1 MTDRPRRKSDA
12 ARRAN
17 QVIRGRTMLIM
28 LLLGVASFTVLFWK
42 LYDLQINRHD
52 ELKAEAVSQQTDSMV
67 ISASRGTIYDKN
79 GEIMAISYST
89 ETVLLDPGGVQDFV
103 ESQEQKIQDA
113 AEEAA
118 EKGAPY
124 TAPEVL
130 DQAYIA
136 RGLSR
141 ILDVEEETILEH
153 LENTANRYWE
163 VKKKVDQDVADEVRR
178 FINGEIDDEG
188 NQLTTV
194 DEDGNTVLISTGGRP
209 TRLQGISLTPD
220 TKRLYP
226 FGSLAGNVIGFVNA
240 NNMGAYGLEAS
251 YDDVLS
257 GSTGLTIT
265 PTNVNGTPLLFS
277 GGEQMFDAENGSSL
291 VLTLDTNVQYA
302 LEKGLES
309 MLDKYDAANG
319 GTGIVMDVNTGG
331 IVAMASYPNYD
342 PGDFSTIYTEGLQ
355 AELDAALAEIQ
366 QNRSTYETEEAYNQA
381 LANARATI
389 QFKQWRNKCYQDTY
403 EPGSTFKPITLA
415 TALEEGVVNMN
426 TTFTCTG
433 SIHVE
438 GWGKA
443 INCSKR
449 AGHGT
454 QTLKVATGNSCNP
467 AFMQIGQRL
476 GIEKFYEYFQA
487 FGLTEPTNIDLNGE
501 GVSTVWPL
509 NTMTGVDLAVGSF
522 GQRFTVTPIQ
532 MITAFAAT
540 INGGKL
546 LQPYV
551 VQTVTAADGT
561 VVENTEPT
569 VVRQVV
575 SQETSDKCR
584 EILTSVVMAEKG
596 TGKNARQA
604 GYTIGGKTGTSET
617 TVPGEVVVSFM
628 GFAPADDPQILVLL
642 AYNTPAR
649 SAEGSSIGTTG
660 TWISGGNMGAPMAGK
675 LIGEILDYL
684 GVEKEYTADEAALA
698 DLQTPKVTGMT
709 PADAEAAL
717 EKKGL
722 DSRTVGEGETVT
734 AQVPAAGSVIP
745 GESTVILYLG
755 GAEPEETGT
764 VPDVT
769 GMSFAAARSKLES
782 AGFFMRPAGAA
793 TYLGSSSKAQGQS
806 VAGGETAAIGTIV
819 DVTFSTP
826 QVEDGYLYDG

>member
-1 MTDRPRRKSDA
+1 MDDRRERNTGRSGRESGSKRKIFRRT
-12 ARRAN
+12 
-17 QVIRGRTMLIM
+17 VFLMLVC
-28 LLLGVASFTVLFWK
+28 GVGLFIPLIGQLWNIAIVHHEE
-42 LYDLQINRHD
+42 YQ
-52 ELKAEAVSQQTDSMV
+52 AEAVEQQTRDV
-67 ISASRGTIYDKN
+67 EVAAFRGSIYDSSGDVLAMSATVYNLILSPRDLEASVDESKYKDEEGN
-79 GEIMAISYST
+79 ADLTAYQAALQAKKDLVLDGVLAVLDLDREALADRLERTYS
-89 ETVLLDPGGVQDFV
+89 Q
-103 ESQEQKIQDA
+103 
-113 AEEAA
+113 
-118 EKGAPY
+118 Y
-124 TAPEVL
+124 EVL
-130 DQAYIA
+130 KTNIEKEQAEQLRAFITENK
-136 RGLSR
+136 LSHF
-141 ILDVEEETILEH
+141 L
-153 LENTANRYWE
+153 Y
-163 VKKKVDQDVADEVRR
+163 
-178 FINGEIDDEG
+178 
-188 NQLTTV
+188 
-194 DEDGNTVLISTGGRP
+194 
-209 TRLQGISLTPD
+209 LTPT
-220 TKRLYP
+220 TKRYYP
-226 FGSLAGNVIGFVNA
+226 YGDLAAHVLGFCNSEG
-240 NNMGAYGLEAS
+240 GAYGVEAI
-251 YDDVLS
+251 YNDVLE
-257 GSTGLTIT
+257 GTVGRVVTTRTGTGVEMYDSYSEYVDAEDGCDLTLTIDT
-265 PTNVNGTPLLFS
+265 TIQSYAERILEEGIKAYDVQR
-277 GGEQMFDAENGSSL
+277 GGWCI
-291 VLTLDTNVQYA
+291 VLDPQ
-302 LEKGLES
+302 
-309 MLDKYDAANG
+309 
-319 GTGIVMDVNTGG
+319 TGAVL
-331 IVAMASYPNYD
+331 AMASSPDYD
-342 PGDFSTIYTEGLQ
+342 PNQYGTIRDESLRAQVEADVQ
-355 AELDAALAEIQ
+355 AELEKRQGEKAEGKTDEEIYQEAVNAATGTA
-366 QNRSTYETEEAYNQA
+366 QN
-381 LANARATI
+381 
-389 QFKQWRNKCYQDTY
+389 KQWRSQAVNDTY
-403 EPGSTFKPITLA
+403 EPGSTFKALVLA
-415 TALEEGVVNMN
+415 AALEEGVVSESD
-426 TTFTCTG
+426 TFYCPG
-433 SIHVE
+433 YYMVE
-438 GWGKA
+438 GWPKP
-443 INCSKR
+443 ISCSKK
-449 AGHGT
+449 APGHGT
-454 QTLKVATGNSCNP
+454 QTLAEAVQNSCNP

-476 GIEKFYEYFQA
+476 GIEKFYEYFEA
-487 FGLTEPTNIDLNGE
+487 FGLKEPTNIDLNGE
-501 GVSTVWPL
+501 EDGNIWEKID
-509 NTMTGVDLAVGSF
+509 MTGVDLAVGSF

-769 GMSFAAARSKLES
+769 GMSFTAARSKLES
-782 AGFFMRPAGAA
+782 AGFFMRAAGAA

>member
-240 NNMGAYGLEAS
+240 SNVGAYGLEAS

-366 QNRSTYETEEAYNQA
+366 QNRGTYETEEKYNKA
-381 LANARATI
+381 LSDARANA
-389 QFKQWRNKCYQDTY
+389 QYKQWRNKCYQDTY

-438 GWGKA
+438 GWGKP

-467 AFMQIGQRL
+467 AFVTMGLKIGTEAYYRYL
-476 GIEKFYEYFQA
+476 KS
-487 FGLTEPTNIDLNGE
+487 FGLMETTGIDLPAEAE
-501 GVSTVWPL
+501 GIFANEDSFNSNVVS
-509 NTMTGVDLAVGSF
+509 LAAYSF
-522 GQRFTVTPIQ
+522 GQTFNVTPLELIRAQ
-532 MITAFAAT
+532 AAT
-540 INGGKL
+540 INGGYL
-546 LQPYV
+546 YTPYLV
-551 VQTVTAADGT
+551 EQVLDDEGNILSQHETTA
-561 VVENTEPT
+561 
-569 VVRQVV
+569 VRQVI
-575 SQETSDKCR
+575 SEETSAKVR
-584 EILTSVVMAEKG
+584 ECLEWVVSDG
-596 TGKNARQA
+596 GGRNGQVTGYR
-604 GYTIGGKTGTSET
+604 IGGKTGTADKT
-617 TVPGEVVVSFM
+617 GTKDVVVSFM
-628 GFAPADDPQILVLL
+628 CFAPADDPQYIMLL
-642 AYNTPAR
+642 TMDTPSR
-649 SAEGSSIGTTG
+649 TTG
-660 TWISGGNMGAPMAGK
+660 TAVFGGTMVAPVASQIMS
-675 LIGEILDYL
+675 EILPLL
-684 GVEKEYTADEAALA
+684 GVEPDYTAEELVGADTTVPNVVGQTREAAEDRLA
-698 DLQTPKVTGMT
+698 DLGFTF
-709 PADAEAAL
+709 
-717 EKKGL
+717 
-722 DSRTVGEGETVT
+722 RTVGDGDTVT
-734 AQVPAAGSVIP
+734 DQTPAGGAIVPGNASI
-745 GESTVILYLG
+745 ILYLG
-755 GAEPEETGT
+755 QEKPDTPCTVPNVVGKSASEANKAITNAGLIMKVTGT
-764 VPDVT
+764 TTASSGNVYAIT
-769 GMSFAAARSKLES
+769 QSL
-782 AGFFMRPAGAA
+782 PAGTEVAA
-793 TYLGSSSKAQGQS
+793 GTVVTVQFGDNS
-806 VAGGETAAIGTIV
+806 VL
-819 DVTFSTP
+819 D
-826 QVEDGYLYDG
+826 

>member
-52 ELKAEAVSQQTDSMV
+52 ELKAEAVGQQTDSMV

-153 LENTANRYWE
+153 LENTAKRYWE

-381 LANARATI
+381 LANARATV
-389 QFKQWRNKCYQDTY
+389 QFKQWRYKCYQDTY

-438 GWGKA
+438 GWGKP

-467 AFMQIGQRL
+467 AFVTMGLKIGTEAYYRYL
-476 GIEKFYEYFQA
+476 KS
-487 FGLTEPTNIDLNGE
+487 FGLMETTGIDLPAEAE
-501 GVSTVWPL
+501 GIFANEDSFNSNVVS
-509 NTMTGVDLAVGSF
+509 LAAYSF
-522 GQRFTVTPIQ
+522 GQTFNVTPLELIRAQ
-532 MITAFAAT
+532 AAT
-540 INGGKL
+540 INGGYL
-546 LQPYV
+546 YTPYLV
-551 VQTVTAADGT
+551 EQVLDDEGNILSQHETTA
-561 VVENTEPT
+561 
-569 VVRQVV
+569 VRQVI
-575 SQETSDKCR
+575 SEETSAKVR
-584 EILTSVVMAEKG
+584 ECLEWVVSDG
-596 TGKNARQA
+596 GGRNGQVTGYR
-604 GYTIGGKTGTSET
+604 IGGKTGTADKT
-617 TVPGEVVVSFM
+617 GTKDVVVSFM
-628 GFAPADDPQILVLL
+628 CFAPADDPQYIMLL
-642 AYNTPAR
+642 TMDTPSR
-649 SAEGSSIGTTG
+649 TTG
-660 TWISGGNMGAPMAGK
+660 TAVFGGTMVAPVASQIMS
-675 LIGEILDYL
+675 EILPLL
-684 GVEKEYTADEAALA
+684 GVEPDYTAEELVGADTTVPNVVGQTREAAEDRLA
-698 DLQTPKVTGMT
+698 DLGFTF
-709 PADAEAAL
+709 
-717 EKKGL
+717 
-722 DSRTVGEGETVT
+722 RTVGDGDTVT
-734 AQVPAAGSVIP
+734 DQTPAGGAIVPGNASI
-745 GESTVILYLG
+745 ILYLG
-755 GAEPEETGT
+755 QEKPDTPCTVPNVVGKSASEANKAITNAGLIMKVTGT
-764 VPDVT
+764 TTASSGNVYAIT
-769 GMSFAAARSKLES
+769 QSL
-782 AGFFMRPAGAA
+782 PAGTEVAA
-793 TYLGSSSKAQGQS
+793 GTVVTVQFGDNS
-806 VAGGETAAIGTIV
+806 VL
-819 DVTFSTP
+819 D
-826 QVEDGYLYDG
+826 

>member
-1 MTDRPRRKSDA
+1 MDDRRERNTGRSGRESGSKRKIFRRT
-12 ARRAN
+12 
-17 QVIRGRTMLIM
+17 VFLMLVC
-28 LLLGVASFTVLFWK
+28 GVGLFIPLIGQLWNIAIVHHEE
-42 LYDLQINRHD
+42 YQ
-52 ELKAEAVSQQTDSMV
+52 AEAVEQQTRDV
-67 ISASRGTIYDKN
+67 EVAAFRGSIYDSSGDVLAMSATVYNLILSPRDLEASVDESKYKDEEGN
-79 GEIMAISYST
+79 ADLTAYQAALQAKKDLVLDGVLAVLDLDREALADRLERTYS
-89 ETVLLDPGGVQDFV
+89 Q
-103 ESQEQKIQDA
+103 
-113 AEEAA
+113 
-118 EKGAPY
+118 Y
-124 TAPEVL
+124 EVL
-130 DQAYIA
+130 KTNIEKEQAEQLRAFITENK
-136 RGLSR
+136 LSHF
-141 ILDVEEETILEH
+141 L
-153 LENTANRYWE
+153 Y
-163 VKKKVDQDVADEVRR
+163 
-178 FINGEIDDEG
+178 
-188 NQLTTV
+188 
-194 DEDGNTVLISTGGRP
+194 
-209 TRLQGISLTPD
+209 LTPT
-220 TKRLYP
+220 TKRYYP
-226 FGSLAGNVIGFVNA
+226 YGDLAAHVLGFCNSEG
-240 NNMGAYGLEAS
+240 GAYGVEAI
-251 YDDVLS
+251 YNDVLE
-257 GSTGLTIT
+257 GTVGRVVTTRTGTGVEMYDSYSEYVDAEDGCDLTLTIDT
-265 PTNVNGTPLLFS
+265 TIQSYAERILEEGIKAYDVQR
-277 GGEQMFDAENGSSL
+277 GGWCV
-291 VLTLDTNVQYA
+291 VLDPQ
-302 LEKGLES
+302 
-309 MLDKYDAANG
+309 
-319 GTGIVMDVNTGG
+319 TGAVL
-331 IVAMASYPNYD
+331 AMASSPDYD
-342 PGDFSTIYTEGLQ
+342 PNQYGTIRDESLRAQVEADVQ
-355 AELDAALAEIQ
+355 AELEKRQGEKAEGKTDEEIYQEAVNAATGTA
-366 QNRSTYETEEAYNQA
+366 QN
-381 LANARATI
+381 
-389 QFKQWRNKCYQDTY
+389 KQWRSQAVNDTY
-403 EPGSTFKPITLA
+403 EPGSTFKALVLA
-415 TALEEGVVNMN
+415 AALEEGVVSESD
-426 TTFTCTG
+426 TFYCPG
-433 SIHVE
+433 YYMVE
-438 GWGKA
+438 GWPKP
-443 INCSKR
+443 ISCSKK
-449 AGHGT
+449 APGHGT
-454 QTLKVATGNSCNP
+454 QTLAEAVQNSCNP

-604 GYTIGGKTGTSET
+604 GYTIGGKTGTADKTET
-617 TVPGEVVVSFM
+617 RNTTKEVVVSFM

-782 AGFFMRPAGAA
+782 AGFFMRAAGAA

>member
-1 MTDRPRRKSDA
+1 MRTYQAALQAKKDLVLDGVLAVLDLDREALADRLE
-12 ARRAN
+12 
-17 QVIRGRTMLIM
+17 RT
-28 LLLGVASFTVLFWK
+28 
-42 LYDLQINRHD
+42 Y
-52 ELKAEAVSQQTDSMV
+52 SQ
-67 ISASRGTIYDKN
+67 Y
-79 GEIMAISYST
+79 
-89 ETVLLDPGGVQDFV
+89 
-103 ESQEQKIQDA
+103 
-113 AEEAA
+113 
-118 EKGAPY
+118 
-124 TAPEVL
+124 EVL
-130 DQAYIA
+130 KTNIEKEQAEQLRAFITENK
-136 RGLSR
+136 LSHF
-141 ILDVEEETILEH
+141 L
-153 LENTANRYWE
+153 Y
-163 VKKKVDQDVADEVRR
+163 
-178 FINGEIDDEG
+178 
-188 NQLTTV
+188 
-194 DEDGNTVLISTGGRP
+194 
-209 TRLQGISLTPD
+209 LTPT
-220 TKRLYP
+220 TKRYYP
-226 FGSLAGNVIGFVNA
+226 YGDLAAHVLGFCNSEG
-240 NNMGAYGLEAS
+240 GAYGVEAI
-251 YDDVLS
+251 YNDVLE
-257 GSTGLTIT
+257 GTVGRVVTTRTGTGVEMYDSYSEYVDAEDGCDLTLTIDT
-265 PTNVNGTPLLFS
+265 TIQSYAERILEEGIKAYDVQR
-277 GGEQMFDAENGSSL
+277 GGWCV
-291 VLTLDTNVQYA
+291 VLDPQ
-302 LEKGLES
+302 
-309 MLDKYDAANG
+309 
-319 GTGIVMDVNTGG
+319 TGAVL
-331 IVAMASYPNYD
+331 AMASSPDYD
-342 PGDFSTIYTEGLQ
+342 PNQYGTIRDESLRAQVEADVQ
-355 AELDAALAEIQ
+355 AELEKRQGEKAEGK
-366 QNRSTYETEEAYNQA
+366 TDEE
-381 LANARATI
+381 I
-389 QFKQWRNKCYQDTY
+389 YQEAVNDTY
-403 EPGSTFKPITLA
+403 EPGSTFKALVLA
-415 TALEEGVVNMN
+415 AALEEGAVSESD
-426 TTFTCTG
+426 TFYCPG
-433 SIHVE
+433 YYMVE
-438 GWGKA
+438 GWPKP
-443 INCSKR
+443 ISCSKK
-449 AGHGT
+449 APGHGT
-454 QTLKVATGNSCNP
+454 QTLAEAVQNSCNP

-782 AGFFMRPAGAA
+782 AGFFMRAAGAA

>member
-1 MTDRPRRKSDA
+1 MDDRRERNTGRSGRESGSKRKIFRRT
-12 ARRAN
+12 
-17 QVIRGRTMLIM
+17 VFLMLVC
-28 LLLGVASFTVLFWK
+28 GVGLFIPLIGQLWNIAIVHHEE
-42 LYDLQINRHD
+42 YQ
-52 ELKAEAVSQQTDSMV
+52 AEAVEQQTRDV
-67 ISASRGTIYDKN
+67 EVAAFRGSIYDSSGDVLAMSATVYNLILSPRDLEASVDESKYKDEEGN
-79 GEIMAISYST
+79 ADLTAYQAALQAKKDLVLDGVLAVLDLDREALADRLERTYS
-89 ETVLLDPGGVQDFV
+89 Q
-103 ESQEQKIQDA
+103 
-113 AEEAA
+113 
-118 EKGAPY
+118 Y
-124 TAPEVL
+124 EVL
-130 DQAYIA
+130 KTNIEKEQAEQLRAFITENK
-136 RGLSR
+136 LSHF
-141 ILDVEEETILEH
+141 L
-153 LENTANRYWE
+153 Y
-163 VKKKVDQDVADEVRR
+163 
-178 FINGEIDDEG
+178 
-188 NQLTTV
+188 
-194 DEDGNTVLISTGGRP
+194 
-209 TRLQGISLTPD
+209 LTPT
-220 TKRLYP
+220 TKRYYP
-226 FGSLAGNVIGFVNA
+226 YGDLAAHVLGFCNSEG
-240 NNMGAYGLEAS
+240 GAYGVEAI
-251 YDDVLS
+251 YNDVLE
-257 GSTGLTIT
+257 GTVGRVVTTRTGTGVEMYDSYSEYVDAEDGCDLTLTIDT
-265 PTNVNGTPLLFS
+265 TIQSYAERILEEGIKAYDVQR
-277 GGEQMFDAENGSSL
+277 GGWCV
-291 VLTLDTNVQYA
+291 VLDPQ
-302 LEKGLES
+302 
-309 MLDKYDAANG
+309 
-319 GTGIVMDVNTGG
+319 TGAVL
-331 IVAMASYPNYD
+331 AMASSPDYD
-342 PGDFSTIYTEGLQ
+342 PNQYGTIRDESLRAQVEADVQ
-355 AELDAALAEIQ
+355 AELEKRQGEKAEGKTDEEIYQEAVNAATGTA
-366 QNRSTYETEEAYNQA
+366 QN
-381 LANARATI
+381 
-389 QFKQWRNKCYQDTY
+389 KQWRSQAVNDTY
-403 EPGSTFKPITLA
+403 EPGSTFKALVLA
-415 TALEEGVVNMN
+415 AALEEGAVSESD
-426 TTFTCTG
+426 TFYCPG
-433 SIHVE
+433 YYMVE
-438 GWGKA
+438 GWPKP
-443 INCSKR
+443 ISCSKK
-449 AGHGT
+449 APGHGT
-454 QTLKVATGNSCNP
+454 QTLAEAVQNSCNP

-604 GYTIGGKTGTSET
+604 GYTIGGKTGTSVT

-782 AGFFMRPAGAA
+782 AGFFMRAAGAA

-819 DVTFSTP
+819 DLS
-826 QVEDGYLYDG
+826 LIHI

>member
-1 MTDRPRRKSDA
+1 MDDRRERNTGRSGRESGSKRKIFRRT
-12 ARRAN
+12 
-17 QVIRGRTMLIM
+17 VFLMLVC
-28 LLLGVASFTVLFWK
+28 GVGLFIPLIGQLWNIAIVHHEE
-42 LYDLQINRHD
+42 YQ
-52 ELKAEAVSQQTDSMV
+52 AEAVEQQTRDV
-67 ISASRGTIYDKN
+67 EVAAFRGSIYDSSGDVLAMSATVYNLILSPRDLEASVDESKYKDEEGN
-79 GEIMAISYST
+79 ADLTAYQAALQAKKDLVLDGVLAVLDLDREALADRLERTYS
-89 ETVLLDPGGVQDFV
+89 Q
-103 ESQEQKIQDA
+103 
-113 AEEAA
+113 
-118 EKGAPY
+118 Y
-124 TAPEVL
+124 EVL
-130 DQAYIA
+130 KTNIEKEQAEQLRAFITENK
-136 RGLSR
+136 LSHF
-141 ILDVEEETILEH
+141 L
-153 LENTANRYWE
+153 Y
-163 VKKKVDQDVADEVRR
+163 
-178 FINGEIDDEG
+178 
-188 NQLTTV
+188 
-194 DEDGNTVLISTGGRP
+194 
-209 TRLQGISLTPD
+209 LTPT
-220 TKRLYP
+220 TKRYYP
-226 FGSLAGNVIGFVNA
+226 YGDLAAHVLGFCNSEG
-240 NNMGAYGLEAS
+240 GAYGVEAI
-251 YDDVLS
+251 YNDVLE
-257 GSTGLTIT
+257 GTVGRVVTTRTGTGVEMYDSYSEYVDAEDGCDLTLTIDT
-265 PTNVNGTPLLFS
+265 TIQSYAERILEEGIKAYDVQR
-277 GGEQMFDAENGSSL
+277 GGWCV
-291 VLTLDTNVQYA
+291 VLDPQ
-302 LEKGLES
+302 
-309 MLDKYDAANG
+309 
-319 GTGIVMDVNTGG
+319 TGAVL
-331 IVAMASYPNYD
+331 AMASSPDYD
-342 PGDFSTIYTEGLQ
+342 PNQYGTIRDESLRAQVEADVQ
-355 AELDAALAEIQ
+355 AELEKRQGEKAEGKTDEEIYQEAVNAATGTA
-366 QNRSTYETEEAYNQA
+366 QN
-381 LANARATI
+381 
-389 QFKQWRNKCYQDTY
+389 KQWRSQAVNDTY
-403 EPGSTFKPITLA
+403 EPGSTFKALVLA
-415 TALEEGVVNMN
+415 AALEEGVVSESD
-426 TTFTCTG
+426 TFYCPG
-433 SIHVE
+433 YYMVE
-438 GWGKA
+438 GWPKP
-443 INCSKR
+443 ISCSKK
-449 AGHGT
+449 APGHGT
-454 QTLKVATGNSCNP
+454 QTLAEAVQNSCNP

-628 GFAPADDPQILVLL
+628 GFAPADDPQIIVLI
-642 AYNTPAR
+642 AYDHPQEDPNNPKR
-649 SAEGSSIGTTG
+649 STTG
-660 TWISGGNMGAPMAGK
+660 VYISGGNMGAPMAGK

-782 AGFFMRPAGAA
+782 AGFFMRAAGAA

>member
-52 ELKAEAVSQQTDSMV
+52 ELKAEAVGQQTDSMV

-438 GWGKA
+438 GWGKP

-467 AFMQIGQRL
+467 AFVTMGLKIGTEAYYRYL
-476 GIEKFYEYFQA
+476 KS
-487 FGLTEPTNIDLNGE
+487 FGLMETTGIDLPAEAE
-501 GVSTVWPL
+501 GIFANEDSFNSNVVS
-509 NTMTGVDLAVGSF
+509 LAAYSF
-522 GQRFTVTPIQ
+522 GQTFNVTPLELIRAQ
-532 MITAFAAT
+532 AAS
-540 INGGKL
+540 INGGYL
-546 LQPYV
+546 YTPYLV
-551 VQTVTAADGT
+551 EQVLDDEGNILSQHETTA
-561 VVENTEPT
+561 
-569 VVRQVV
+569 VRQVI
-575 SQETSDKCR
+575 SEETSAKVR
-584 EILTSVVMAEKG
+584 ECLEWVVSDG
-596 TGKNARQA
+596 GGRNGQVTGYR
-604 GYTIGGKTGTSET
+604 IGGKTGTADKT
-617 TVPGEVVVSFM
+617 GTKDVVVSFM
-628 GFAPADDPQILVLL
+628 CFAPADDPQYIMLL
-642 AYNTPAR
+642 TMDTPSR
-649 SAEGSSIGTTG
+649 TTG
-660 TWISGGNMGAPMAGK
+660 TAVFGGTMVAPVASQIMS
-675 LIGEILDYL
+675 EILPLL
-684 GVEKEYTADEAALA
+684 GVEPDYTAEELVGADTTVPNVVGQTREAAEDRLA
-698 DLQTPKVTGMT
+698 DLGFTF
-709 PADAEAAL
+709 
-717 EKKGL
+717 
-722 DSRTVGEGETVT
+722 RTVGDGDTVT
-734 AQVPAAGSVIP
+734 DQTPAGGAIVPGNASI
-745 GESTVILYLG
+745 ILYLG
-755 GAEPEETGT
+755 QEKPDTPCTVPNVVGKSASEANKAITNAGLIMKVTGT
-764 VPDVT
+764 TTASSGNVYAIT
-769 GMSFAAARSKLES
+769 QSL
-782 AGFFMRPAGAA
+782 PAGTEVAA
-793 TYLGSSSKAQGQS
+793 GTVVTVQFGDNS
-806 VAGGETAAIGTIV
+806 VL
-819 DVTFSTP
+819 D
-826 QVEDGYLYDG
+826 

>member
-438 GWGKA
+438 GWGKP

-467 AFMQIGQRL
+467 AFVTMGLKIGTEAYYRYL
-476 GIEKFYEYFQA
+476 KS
-487 FGLTEPTNIDLNGE
+487 FGLMETTGIDLPAEAE
-501 GVSTVWPL
+501 GIFANEDSFNSNVVS
-509 NTMTGVDLAVGSF
+509 LAAYSF
-522 GQRFTVTPIQ
+522 GQTFNVTPLELIRAQ
-532 MITAFAAT
+532 AAT
-540 INGGKL
+540 INGGYL
-546 LQPYV
+546 YTPYLV
-551 VQTVTAADGT
+551 EQVLDDEGNILSQHETTA
-561 VVENTEPT
+561 
-569 VVRQVV
+569 VRQVI
-575 SQETSDKCR
+575 SEETSAKVR
-584 EILTSVVMAEKG
+584 ECLEWVVSDG
-596 TGKNARQA
+596 GGRNGQVTGYR
-604 GYTIGGKTGTSET
+604 IGGKTGTADKT
-617 TVPGEVVVSFM
+617 GTKDVVVSFM
-628 GFAPADDPQILVLL
+628 CFAPADDPQYSMLL
-642 AYNTPAR
+642 TMDTPSR
-649 SAEGSSIGTTG
+649 TTG
-660 TWISGGNMGAPMAGK
+660 TAVFGGTMVAPVASQIMS
-675 LIGEILDYL
+675 EILPLL
-684 GVEKEYTADEAALA
+684 GVEPDYTAEELVGADTTVPNVVGQTREAAEDRLA
-698 DLQTPKVTGMT
+698 DLGFTF
-709 PADAEAAL
+709 
-717 EKKGL
+717 
-722 DSRTVGEGETVT
+722 RTVGDGDTVT
-734 AQVPAAGSVIP
+734 DQTPAGGAIVPGNASI
-745 GESTVILYLG
+745 ILYLG
-755 GAEPEETGT
+755 QEKPDTPCTVPNVVGKSASEANKAITNAGLIMKVTGT
-764 VPDVT
+764 TTASSGNVYAIT
-769 GMSFAAARSKLES
+769 QSL
-782 AGFFMRPAGAA
+782 PAGTEVAA
-793 TYLGSSSKAQGQS
+793 GTVVTVQFGDNS
-806 VAGGETAAIGTIV
+806 VL
-819 DVTFSTP
+819 D
-826 QVEDGYLYDG
+826 

>member
-1 MTDRPRRKSDA
+1 MDDRRERNTGRSGRESGSKRKIFRRT
-12 ARRAN
+12 
-17 QVIRGRTMLIM
+17 VFLMLVC
-28 LLLGVASFTVLFWK
+28 GVGLFIPLIGQLWNIAIVHHEE
-42 LYDLQINRHD
+42 YQ
-52 ELKAEAVSQQTDSMV
+52 AEAVEQQTRDV
-67 ISASRGTIYDKN
+67 EVAAFRGSIYDSSGDVLAMSATVYNLILSPRDLEASVDESKYKDEEGN
-79 GEIMAISYST
+79 ADLTAYQAALQAKKDLVLDGVLAVLDLDREALADRLERTYS
-89 ETVLLDPGGVQDFV
+89 Q
-103 ESQEQKIQDA
+103 
-113 AEEAA
+113 
-118 EKGAPY
+118 Y
-124 TAPEVL
+124 EVL
-130 DQAYIA
+130 KTNIEKEQAEQLRAFITENK
-136 RGLSR
+136 LSHF
-141 ILDVEEETILEH
+141 L
-153 LENTANRYWE
+153 Y
-163 VKKKVDQDVADEVRR
+163 
-178 FINGEIDDEG
+178 
-188 NQLTTV
+188 
-194 DEDGNTVLISTGGRP
+194 
-209 TRLQGISLTPD
+209 LTPT
-220 TKRLYP
+220 TKRYYP
-226 FGSLAGNVIGFVNA
+226 YGDLAAHVLGFCNSEG
-240 NNMGAYGLEAS
+240 GAYGVEAI
-251 YDDVLS
+251 YNDVLE
-257 GSTGLTIT
+257 GTVGRVVTTRTGTGVEMYDSYSEYVDAEDGCDLTLTIDT
-265 PTNVNGTPLLFS
+265 TIQSYAERILEEGIKAYDVQR
-277 GGEQMFDAENGSSL
+277 GGWCV
-291 VLTLDTNVQYA
+291 VLDPQ
-302 LEKGLES
+302 
-309 MLDKYDAANG
+309 
-319 GTGIVMDVNTGG
+319 TGAVL
-331 IVAMASYPNYD
+331 AMASSPDYD
-342 PGDFSTIYTEGLQ
+342 PNQYGTIRDESLRAQVEADVQ
-355 AELDAALAEIQ
+355 AELEKRQGEKAEGKTDEEIYQEAVNAATGTA
-366 QNRSTYETEEAYNQA
+366 QN
-381 LANARATI
+381 
-389 QFKQWRNKCYQDTY
+389 KQWRSQAVNDTY
-403 EPGSTFKPITLA
+403 EPGSTFKALVLA
-415 TALEEGVVNMN
+415 AALEEGVVSESD
-426 TTFTCTG
+426 TFYCPG
-433 SIHVE
+433 YYMVE
-438 GWGKA
+438 GWPKP
-443 INCSKR
+443 ISCSKK
-449 AGHGT
+449 APGHGT
-454 QTLKVATGNSCNP
+454 QTLAEAVQNSCNP

-596 TGKNARQA
+596 TGKNAHQA

-782 AGFFMRPAGAA
+782 AGFFMRAAGAA

>member
-1 MTDRPRRKSDA
+1 MDDRRERNTGRSGRESGSKRKIFRRT
-12 ARRAN
+12 
-17 QVIRGRTMLIM
+17 VFLMLVC
-28 LLLGVASFTVLFWK
+28 GVGLFIPLIGQLWNIAIVHHEE
-42 LYDLQINRHD
+42 YQ
-52 ELKAEAVSQQTDSMV
+52 AEAVEQQTRDV
-67 ISASRGTIYDKN
+67 EVAAFRGSIYDSSGDVLAMSATVYNLILSPRDLEASVDESKYKDEEGN
-79 GEIMAISYST
+79 ADLTAYQAALQAKKDLVLDGVLAVLDLDREALADRLERTYS
-89 ETVLLDPGGVQDFV
+89 Q
-103 ESQEQKIQDA
+103 
-113 AEEAA
+113 
-118 EKGAPY
+118 Y
-124 TAPEVL
+124 EVL
-130 DQAYIA
+130 KTNIEKEQAEQLRAFITENK
-136 RGLSR
+136 LSHF
-141 ILDVEEETILEH
+141 L
-153 LENTANRYWE
+153 Y
-163 VKKKVDQDVADEVRR
+163 
-178 FINGEIDDEG
+178 
-188 NQLTTV
+188 
-194 DEDGNTVLISTGGRP
+194 
-209 TRLQGISLTPD
+209 LTPT
-220 TKRLYP
+220 TKRYYP
-226 FGSLAGNVIGFVNA
+226 YGDLAAHVLGFCNSEG
-240 NNMGAYGLEAS
+240 GAYGVEAI
-251 YDDVLS
+251 YNDVLE
-257 GSTGLTIT
+257 GTVGRVVTTRTGTGVEMYDSYSEYVDAEDGCDLTLTIDT
-265 PTNVNGTPLLFS
+265 TIQSYAERILEEGIKAYDVQR
-277 GGEQMFDAENGSSL
+277 GGWCV
-291 VLTLDTNVQYA
+291 VLDPQ
-302 LEKGLES
+302 
-309 MLDKYDAANG
+309 
-319 GTGIVMDVNTGG
+319 TGAVL
-331 IVAMASYPNYD
+331 AMASSPDYD
-342 PGDFSTIYTEGLQ
+342 PNQYGTIRDESLRAQVEADVQ
-355 AELDAALAEIQ
+355 AELEKRQGEKAEGKTDEEIYQEAVNAATGTA
-366 QNRSTYETEEAYNQA
+366 QN
-381 LANARATI
+381 
-389 QFKQWRNKCYQDTY
+389 KQWRSQAVNDTY
-403 EPGSTFKPITLA
+403 EPGSTFKALVLA
-415 TALEEGVVNMN
+415 AALEEGVVSESD
-426 TTFTCTG
+426 TFYCPG
-433 SIHVE
+433 YYMVE
-438 GWGKA
+438 GWPKP
-443 INCSKR
+443 ISCSKK
-449 AGHGT
+449 APGHGT
-454 QTLKVATGNSCNP
+454 QTLAEAVQNSCNP

-604 GYTIGGKTGTSET
+604 GYTIGGNTGTSET

-782 AGFFMRPAGAA
+782 AGFFMRAAGAA

>member
-1 MTDRPRRKSDA
+1 MDDRRERNTGRSGRESGSKRKIFRRT
-12 ARRAN
+12 
-17 QVIRGRTMLIM
+17 VFLMLVC
-28 LLLGVASFTVLFWK
+28 GVGLFIPLIGQLWNIAIVHHEE
-42 LYDLQINRHD
+42 YQ
-52 ELKAEAVSQQTDSMV
+52 AEAVEQQTRDV
-67 ISASRGTIYDKN
+67 EVAAFRGSIYDSSGDVLAMSATVYNLILSPRDLEASVDESKYKDEEGN
-79 GEIMAISYST
+79 ADLTAYQAALQAKKDLVLDGVLAVLDLDREALADRLERTYS
-89 ETVLLDPGGVQDFV
+89 Q
-103 ESQEQKIQDA
+103 
-113 AEEAA
+113 
-118 EKGAPY
+118 Y
-124 TAPEVL
+124 EVL
-130 DQAYIA
+130 KTNIEKEQAEQLRAFITENK
-136 RGLSR
+136 LSHF
-141 ILDVEEETILEH
+141 L
-153 LENTANRYWE
+153 Y
-163 VKKKVDQDVADEVRR
+163 
-178 FINGEIDDEG
+178 
-188 NQLTTV
+188 
-194 DEDGNTVLISTGGRP
+194 
-209 TRLQGISLTPD
+209 LTPT
-220 TKRLYP
+220 TKRYYP
-226 FGSLAGNVIGFVNA
+226 YGDLAAHVLGFCNSEG
-240 NNMGAYGLEAS
+240 GAYGVEAI
-251 YDDVLS
+251 YNDVLE
-257 GSTGLTIT
+257 GTVGRVVTTRTGTGVEMYDSYSEYVDAEDGCDLTLTIDT
-265 PTNVNGTPLLFS
+265 TIQSYAERILEEGIKAYDVQR
-277 GGEQMFDAENGSSL
+277 GGWCI
-291 VLTLDTNVQYA
+291 VLDPQ
-302 LEKGLES
+302 
-309 MLDKYDAANG
+309 
-319 GTGIVMDVNTGG
+319 TGAVL
-331 IVAMASYPNYD
+331 AMASSPDYD
-342 PGDFSTIYTEGLQ
+342 PNQYGTIRDESLRAQVEADVQ
-355 AELDAALAEIQ
+355 AELEKRQGEKAEGKTDEEIYQEAVNAATGTA
-366 QNRSTYETEEAYNQA
+366 QN
-381 LANARATI
+381 
-389 QFKQWRNKCYQDTY
+389 KQWRSQAVNDTY
-403 EPGSTFKPITLA
+403 EPGSTFKALVLA
-415 TALEEGVVNMN
+415 AALEEGVVSESD
-426 TTFTCTG
+426 TFYCPG
-433 SIHVE
+433 YYMVE
-438 GWGKA
+438 GWPKP
-443 INCSKR
+443 ISCSKK
-449 AGHGT
+449 APGHGT
-454 QTLKVATGNSCNP
+454 QTLAEAVQNSCNP

-569 VVRQVV
+569 VVR
-575 SQETSDKCR
+575 
-584 EILTSVVMAEKG
+584 
-596 TGKNARQA
+596 KNARQA

-782 AGFFMRPAGAA
+782 AGFFMRAAGAA

>member
-1 MTDRPRRKSDA
+1 MEDNQKKRRSEQIAK
-12 ARRAN
+12 RRLF
-17 QVIRGRTMLIM
+17 RRTLVLMVVFGVATFGA
-28 LLLGVASFTVLFWK
+28 LLGK
-42 LYDLQINRHD
+42 LWNLQITRHD
-52 ELKAEAVSQQTDSMV
+52 ELEQQAVEQQTSTLT
-67 ISASRGTIYDKN
+67 ISAPRGTIYDSN
-79 GEIMAISYST
+79 ENVLAISST
-89 ETVLLDPGGVQDFV
+89 AYDIIISPRAIVQKQQELDQ
-103 ESQEQKIQDA
+103 QKAA
-113 AEEAA
+113 AEEANNPDNPA
-118 EKGAPY
+118 SQYDVNVEDLVVTGMASILG
-124 TAPEVL
+124 L
-130 DQAYIA
+130 DEA
-136 RGLSR
+136 
-141 ILDVEEETILEH
+141 DVRERCQDTNSQYKRL
-153 LENTANRYWE
+153 AQ
-163 VKKKVDQDVADEVRR
+163 KVDADTEEQVRNY
-178 FINGEIDDEG
+178 IEEHDLAGCIY
-188 NQLTTV
+188 
-194 DEDGNTVLISTGGRP
+194 
-209 TRLQGISLTPD
+209 LQPN
-220 TKRLYP
+220 TKRYYP
-226 FGSLAGNVIGFVNA
+226 YSTLASQIIGFA
-240 NNMGAYGLEAS
+240 NDNGGA
-251 YDDVLS
+251 S
-257 GSTGLTIT
+257 G
-265 PTNVNGTPLLFS
+265 V
-277 GGEQMFDAENGSSL
+277 E
-291 VLTLDTNVQYA
+291 LTLDEDLTGEN
-302 LEKGLES
+302 GLVVTAQDGDGTD
-309 MLDKYDAANG
+309 LLNFFQDYYDAQAGSDVHLTIDTNIQTMCESILAEGIERYNVLEG
-319 GTGIVMDVNTGG
+319 GFAIALDCDTGAVLG
-331 IVAMASYPNYD
+331 MASSPNYD
-342 PGDFSTIYTEGLQ
+342 LNNYSTVIDTTLLAGVDEAAQAYVDEGMDAETAQQQAMTDAVYT
-355 AELDAALAEIQ
+355 
-366 QNRSTYETEEAYNQA
+366 
-381 LANARATI
+381 
-389 QFKQWRNKCYQDTY
+389 QWRNKAINDTY
-403 EPGSTFKPITLA
+403 EPGSTFKALVLA
-415 TALEEGVVNMN
+415 AALEEGVVSESD
-426 TTFTCTG
+426 TFYCPG
-433 SIHVE
+433 YYMVE
-438 GWGKA
+438 GWPKP
-443 INCSKR
+443 ISCSKK
-449 AGHGT
+449 APGHGT
-454 QTLKVATGNSCNP
+454 QTLAEAVQNSCNP

-782 AGFFMRPAGAA
+782 AGFFMRAAGAA

>member
-1 MTDRPRRKSDA
+1 
-12 ARRAN
+12 
-17 QVIRGRTMLIM
+17 MLHRLRLKFILTNM
-28 LLLGVASFTVLFWK
+28 LLVTV
-42 LYDLQINRHD
+42 
-52 ELKAEAVSQQTDSMV
+52 
-67 ISASRGTIYDKN
+67 
-79 GEIMAISYST
+79 
-89 ETVLLDPGGVQDFV
+89 VLLAVFGALMISTARQLERESMAAMNLALRQGGIPPQLEVQMPDQGEREWRWAIPVFCV
-103 ESQEQKIQDA
+103 TVTEDGTLALGEGSQVK
-113 AEEAA
+113 
-118 EKGAPY
+118 
-124 TAPEVL
+124 V
-130 DQAYIA
+130 
-136 RGLSR
+136 S
-141 ILDVEEETILEH
+141 EET
-153 LENTANRYWE
+153 
-163 VKKKVDQDVADEVRR
+163 
-178 FINGEIDDEG
+178 
-188 NQLTTV
+188 
-194 DEDGNTVLISTGGRP
+194 
-209 TRLQGISLTPD
+209 
-220 TKRLYP
+220 
-226 FGSLAGNVIGFVNA
+226 LAQA
-240 NNMGAYGLEAS
+240 
-251 YDDVLS
+251 
-257 GSTGLTIT
+257 
-265 PTNVNGTPLLFS
+265 
-277 GGEQMFDAENGSSL
+277 
-291 VLTLDTNVQYA
+291 VQ
-302 LEKGLES
+302 
-309 MLDKYDAANG
+309 
-319 GTGIVMDVNTGG
+319 
-331 IVAMASYPNYD
+331 
-342 PGDFSTIYTEGLQ
+342 
-355 AELDAALAEIQ
+355 
-366 QNRSTYETEEAYNQA
+366 
-381 LANARATI
+381 
-389 QFKQWRNKCYQDTY
+389 
-403 EPGSTFKPITLA
+403 
-415 TALEEGVVNMN
+415 
-426 TTFTCTG
+426 
-433 SIHVE
+433 
-438 GWGKA
+438 
-443 INCSKR
+443 
-449 AGHGT
+449 
-454 QTLKVATGNSCNP
+454 NSCNP

-782 AGFFMRPAGAA
+782 AGFFMRAAGAA